1 MEFCKQW
8 LADPKV
14 FAVNRVE
21 AHSNHQF
28 FKEEAEEKLG
38 KSSFVR
44 SLNGIWKFH
53 YAKNT
58 ELVVPDFEKEE
69 TDCSAW
75 DDIRVPGSIQMQGYA
90 VPHYTNVM
98 YPWDGHEAIKPGEI
112 PEQFNPVA
120 SYVKYVTIDPAWK
133 GQKVYISFQGAESAM
148 ALWCNGVFVGYAE
161 DSFTPSDFELTDY
174 LTEGENKLAV
184 QVFRF
189 SSGAWLE
196 DQDFFRF
203 SGIFRD
209 VFLYTVPPTH
219 ISDLFVKGLLED
231 NYIDGILSIE
241 ACMTAAAEV
250 SYSLY
255 EKCAGVRA
263 AKPVFAG
270 KGKLKPKGQKLSI
283 EQQIKAPKLW
293 SAEEPNLYELVL
305 EVRDT
310 DGALSEVVTQSVGFR
325 RFELKDGLMLLNG
338 QRIVFKGVNR
348 HEISCDYGRSVTYE
362 EMRRDV
368 IHMKQH
374 NVNAVR
380 TCHYPD
386 QTAFYDLCDEFGL
399 YVIDEA
405 NLETHGTWSK
415 PGSTDKDT
423 IPAGRP
429 EWKNIV
435 LDRAKSMQERDKNHP
450 SILIWSCGNES
461 SGGKNIYLMSEL
473 FRKRDNTRLV
483 HYEGVCHDRS
493 YNETSDM
500 ESQMYPKV
508 TNIEKFLAEH
518 PEKPFICC
526 EYTHAMGNSNG
537 AMHKYTD
544 LARREA
550 RYQGGFIWDYIDQAI
565 RTKDRYGNEYLG
577 FGGDFGDRPTDYN
590 FCVNGTIFADR
601 TNSPKMQEV
610 KFNYQNIVIR
620 PEKKKVMVFN
630 DNLFVNTDCFQAV
643 ARMEKEGK
651 VISEM
656 FFTASVEPQT
666 EQEIALP
673 TAFPIGRESGEY
685 TVTVAFLLKEDT
697 LWARAGHEV
706 AFGQYT
712 YLVKEKQV
720 GVRMLKEALLEAGN
734 GSLDGKT
741 AVPEIIDSDYNI
753 GVRGAHFHYIFARGG
768 KGMVSFRYAG
778 KEMVSEPPVPNF
790 WRASTDNDRGNR
802 MPQRYAQ
809 WKLASMYAG
818 IKNCTLKKG
827 KEAVVTY
834 EYEFPTSPKA
844 GCTVAYHIAGDGSVR
859 VTMDYTPVEGLS
871 EMPEFGMLFKIP
883 ADYDRVTY
891 YGMGPEENYCDRS
904 KGAKLSLYETTAK
917 DNVTPYVIPQ
927 ECGNRTGVRYA
938 KVTNRRGEGLQF
950 AGDAVDFSVLPYTPH
965 ELENAG
971 HHYELPQ
978 VHHTVIRVAL
988 RQMGIGGDDS
998 WGARTHDEY
1007 LVDISKPVH
1016 FDFVFA
1022 GC

>member
-1 MEFCKQW
+1 MEFCKEW
-8 LADPKV
+8 LADPRV

-21 AHSNHQF
+21 PHSNHRF
-28 FKEEAEEKLG
+28 YKNEEEERIG
-38 KSSFVR
+38 KSSFVK

-53 YAKNT
+53 YARNT
-58 ELVVPDFEKEE
+58 ELVIPDFEKVE
-69 TDCSAW
+69 TDCNAW
-75 DDIRVPGSIQMQGYA
+75 EDIRVPGSIQLQGYSA
-90 VPHYTNVM
+90 PHYTNIM
-98 YPWDGHEAIKPGEI
+98 YPWDGHEAIEPGEL
-112 PEQFNPVA
+112 PEKFNPVA
-120 SYVKYVTIDPAWK
+120 SYVKYFTVDAAWK
-133 GQKVYISFQGAESAM
+133 GQKVYISFQGVESAM
-148 ALWCNGVFVGYAE
+148 ALWCNGAFVGYAE
-161 DSFTPSDFELTDY
+161 DSFTPSDFELTEY
-174 LTEGENKLAV
+174 LHDGENKLAV

-196 DQDFFRF
+196 DQDFFRL

-209 VFLYTVPPTH
+209 VFLYTVPSVH
-219 ISDLFVKGLLED
+219 ISDLFVKGLPD
-231 NYIDGILSIE
+231 DTYTDGVLNME
-241 ACMTAAAEV
+241 LVLTAPAEV
-250 SYSLY
+250 TYALY
-255 EKCAGVRA
+255 EKKNGRRA
-263 AKPVFAG
+263 AKPVLTGSG
-270 KGKLKPKGQKLSI
+270 KSKGGVCRMKQ
-283 EQQIKAPKLW
+283 EVRAPKLW
-293 SAEEPNLYELVL
+293 SAEVPDLYELVL
-305 EVRDT
+305 EVKAA
-310 DGALSEVVTQSVGFR
+310 DGTPCEIVTQTVGFR
-325 RFELKDGLMLLNG
+325 RFELKDGLMRLNG

-348 HEISCDYGRSVTYE
+348 HEISCDHGRSVTYE

-374 NVNAVR
+374 NINAVR

-399 YVIDEA
+399 YVIDET

-415 PGSTDKDT
+415 NGGADKDT
-423 IPAGRP
+423 IPADRK

-461 SGGKNIYLMSEL
+461 YGGKNIYLMSEL
-473 FRKRDNTRLV
+473 FRKRDDTRLV

-493 YNETSDM
+493 YNATSDM

-508 TNIEKFLAEH
+508 TSIEKFLTEH
-518 PEKPFICC
+518 PEKPYICC

-544 LARREA
+544 LARREL

-565 RTKDRYGNEYLG
+565 RTKDRYGKEYLG

-601 TNSPKMQEV
+601 TSSPKMQEI

-620 PEKKKVMVFN
+620 PEKKKVTIFN
-630 DNLFVNTDCFQAV
+630 DNLFVNTDRFQAV
-643 ARMEKEGK
+643 ARLEKEGTLLNE
-651 VISEM
+651 V
-656 FFTASVEPQT
+656 FFIASVEPQT
-666 EQEIALP
+666 EKEVALP
-673 TAFPIGRESGEY
+673 AAFAAGKESGEY

-697 LWARAGHEV
+697 VWAKAGHEI

-712 YLVKEKQV
+712 YQVKEKQV
-720 GVRMLKEALLEAGN
+720 GVHLLKEALLAAGN
-734 GSLDGKT
+734 GVMEEGKP
-741 AVPEIIDSDYNI
+741 AAPEIVESDYNI
-753 GVRGAHFHYIFARGG
+753 GVRGRHFHYIFARGG
-768 KGMVSFRYAG
+768 KGLVSFRYAG

-809 WKLASMYAG
+809 WKLASMYAC
-818 IKNCTLKKG
+818 IADCSLKKG
-827 KEAVVTY
+827 REAVITY

-844 GCTVAYHIAGDGSVR
+844 GCTVAYHVAGDGSVR
-859 VTMDYTPVEGLS
+859 VTMDYTPVDGLS
-871 EMPEFGMLFKIP
+871 EMPEFGMMFKIP
-883 ADYDRVTY
+883 ADYDRIRY
-891 YGMGPEENYCDRS
+891 YGLGPEENYCDRNQ
-904 KGAKLSLYETTAK
+904 GAKLSVYETTAK
-917 DNVTPYVIPQ
+917 ENVTPYVIPQ

-938 KVTNRRGEGLQF
+938 KVTNRQGAGLQF
-950 AGDAVDFSVLPYTPH
+950 AGDALDFSVLPYTPH

-971 HHYELPQ
+971 HHYELPE

-1007 LVDISKPVH
+1007 LLDVSRPLY
-1016 FDFVFA
+1016 FEFVFA